1 MSITKHL
8 LAVALG
14 ACLAAPASAQDSLID
29 IYNRALTNDP
39 AIREAEATYL
49 SQAEVKPQARASL
62 LPGVNLSARRSNN
75 HEDSPGG
82 SDIGGGIGVGSRTIR
97 DIDQQSWQVGLT
109 QTIFNW
115 SNYATL
121 RAADK
126 RVARAETDYEAAKQ
140 SLMIRVSQRYF
151 DVLGAEDNLA
161 SAASQRESISRQLEQ
176 ANRRF
181 EVGLIAITDVQQS
194 QAAYDSSVAA
204 EIEAQRQ
211 LASSHEFLRE
221 IIGEVVMDLA
231 APTDDAPLLSPDPPN
246 PEQWVQTALQQN
258 LTLVSSRLAE
268 EVALEDID
276 VQRGSRLP
284 TLSLSAGY
292 SNASNSSTTEIF
304 REDPLLGPTRTVS
317 TIPTEPEGRTWS
329 LDLRFPIYTGGL
341 NKSRIQQSVYN
352 HRVAS
357 ETLERI
363 SRQTERQTRDAY
375 LAVISNV
382 SRVRALR
389 QAVESNRTAL
399 RATEAG
405 FEVGTQTTVDVLQ
418 SQQLLRGAE
427 TSYSQARYQYILGVL
442 LLKQAAGSLSASD
455 LQEVDG
461 WLQQ

>member
-14 ACLAAPASAQDSLID
+14 ACLTAQVSAQDSLVD
-29 IYNRALTNDP
+29 IYMRALQSDP

-49 SQAEVKPQARASL
+49 AQAEGKPQARAAL
-62 LPGVNLSARRSNN
+62 LPNVNLTARRANTYN
-75 HEDSPGG
+75 DSPGG
-82 SDIGGGIGVGSRTIR
+82 SDLGGGITVGTRTIT
-97 DIDQQSWQVGLT
+97 DSDQQNWQIGLR

-115 SNYATL
+115 SQFATL

-140 SLMIRVSQRYF
+140 NLMIRVAQRYF

-161 SAASQRESISRQLEQ
+161 SATAARDAIARQLEQ
-176 ANRRF
+176 SNRRF

-194 QAAYDSSVAA
+194 QAAYDSSVAT
-204 EIEAQRQ
+204 EIEAQRA
-211 LASSHEFLRE
+211 LASTYEFLRE
-221 IIGEVVMDLA
+221 IIGEIVMDLA
-231 APTDDAPLLSPDPPN
+231 APTDDAPLVSPDPPN
-246 PEQWVQTALQQN
+246 PEQWVQTAMQQN
-258 LTLVSSRLAE
+258 LALVSSRLAE
-268 EVALEDID
+268 QVALEDID
-276 VQRGSRLP
+276 VAKGSRLP

-292 SNASNSSTTEIF
+292 SNARNDSDIEVFDNIAGNSLRQTNTQ
-304 REDPLLGPTRTVS
+304 
-317 TIPTEPEGRTWS
+317 PEGRNWS
-329 LDLRFPIYTGGL
+329 LDLQFPIYTGGL
-341 NKSRIQQSVYN
+341 NRSRVQQSVYT

-389 QAVESNRTAL
+389 QAVESNRTSL

-405 FEVGTQTTVDVLQ
+405 FDVGTQTTVDVLAAQ
-418 SQQLLRGAE
+418 NQLRGAE
-427 TSYSQARYQYILGVL
+427 TNYSTARYQYILGVL
-442 LLKQAAGSLSASD
+442 QLKQAAGTLSLTD
-455 LQEVDG
+455 IEEVDG

>member
-8 LAVALG
+8 IALALG
-14 ACLAAPASAQDSLID
+14 ACLTAQVSAQDSLVD
-29 IYNRALTNDP
+29 IYNRALQNDP

-49 SQAEVKPQARASL
+49 AQAEVKPQARASL
-62 LPGVNLSARRSNN
+62 LPNVNLTARRSNN
-75 HEDSPGG
+75 YQDSPGG
-82 SDIGGGIGVGSRTIR
+82 SDLGGGITVGSRTIT
-97 DIDQQSWQVGLT
+97 DTDQQNWQIGLT

-115 SNYATL
+115 SQFATL

-140 SLMIRVSQRYF
+140 GLMIRVSQRYF

-161 SAASQRESISRQLEQ
+161 SAAAAREAISRQLEQ
-176 ANRRF
+176 AQRRF

-194 QAAYDSSVAA
+194 TAAYDSSVAA

-211 LASSHEFLRE
+211 LASTYEFLRE
-221 IIGEVVMDLA
+221 IIGEIVMDLA

-258 LTLVSSRLAE
+258 LALVSSRLAE
-268 EVALEDID
+268 QVALEDID
-276 VQRGSRLP
+276 VAKGSRLP

-292 SNASNSSTTEIF
+292 SNSRNGSDIEVFDNIAGNSLRTTSTQ
-304 REDPLLGPTRTVS
+304 
-317 TIPTEPEGRTWS
+317 PEGRNWS
-329 LDLRFPIYTGGL
+329 LDLRFPIFTGGL
-341 NKSRIQQSVYN
+341 NHSRVQQSVYS

-418 SQQLLRGAE
+418 SQQLLRTAE
-427 TSYSQARYQYILGVL
+427 TTYSQARYQYILGVL
-442 LLKQAAGSLSASD
+442 LLKQAAGTLSLTD
-455 LQEVDG
+455 IEEVDG

>member
-14 ACLAAPASAQDSLID
+14 ACLAAQASAQDSLID
-29 IYNRALTNDP
+29 VYNRALMNDP

-62 LPGVNLSARRSNN
+62 LPNLQLQARRANN
-75 HEDSPGG
+75 HQDSPGG
-82 SDIGGGIGVGSRTIR
+82 SDLGGGITVGSRTIT
-97 DIDQQSWQVGLT
+97 DTDQQSWQVGLT

-115 SNYATL
+115 SQYATL
-121 RAADK
+121 RSAEK
-126 RVARAETDYEAAKQ
+126 RVARAETDFEAAKQ

-161 SAASQRESISRQLEQ
+161 SAAAQRESISRQLEQ

-181 EVGLIAITDVQQS
+181 EVGLIAITDVKQS
-194 QAAYDSSVAA
+194 QAAYDNSVAV
-204 EIEAQRQ
+204 EIDAQRQ

-221 IIGEVVMDLA
+221 IIGELVMDLA

-246 PEQWVQTALQQN
+246 PEQWVQTAMQQN

-268 EVALEDID
+268 QVALEDID

-284 TLSLSAGY
+284 TLSLTAGY
-292 SNASNSSTTEIF
+292 SDARNDSDIEVF
-304 REDPLLGPTRTVS
+304 DPLAGNSLRTTS
-317 TIPTEPEGRTWS
+317 TQPEGKNWS

-352 HRVAS
+352 HRVAT

-399 RATEAG
+399 QATEAG

-418 SQQLLRGAE
+418 SQQLLRSAE
-427 TSYSQARYQYILGVL
+427 TNYSQSRYQYILGVL
-442 LLKQAAGSLSASD
+442 LLKQAAGTLSASD
-455 LQEVDG
+455 IQEVDG

>member
-29 IYNRALTNDP
+29 IYNRALQQDP

-49 SQAEVKPQARASL
+49 SQAEVKPQARAAL
-62 LPGVNLSARRSNN
+62 LPSLNLTAQRRNI
-75 HEDSPGG
+75 HQDSPGG
-82 SDIGGGIGVGSRTIR
+82 SDIGGGISVGSRTIT
-97 DIDQQSWQVGLT
+97 DQDQASWNIGLT
-109 QTIFNW
+109 QTLFNW

-121 RAADK
+121 RGAEK
-126 RVARAETDYEAAKQ
+126 RVARAETDYESAKQ
-140 SLMIRVSQRYF
+140 GLMIRVSQRYF
-151 DVLGAEDNLA
+151 DVLAAEDNLSSA
-161 SAASQRESISRQLEQ
+161 SAAREAISRQLEQ
-176 ANRRF
+176 SQRRF

-194 QAAYDSSVAA
+194 QAGYDDAVAA

-211 LASSHEFLRE
+211 VASAHESLRE
-221 IIGEVVMDLA
+221 IIGEIVMDLA
-231 APTDDAPLLSPDPPN
+231 APTDNAPLLSPDPPN

-258 LTLVSSRLAE
+258 LALVSSRLAT

-276 VQRGSRLP
+276 VARGSRLP
-284 TLSLSAGY
+284 TLSLTAGY
-292 SNASNSSTTEIF
+292 SNARQDSTTEVFDNI
-304 REDPLLGPTRTVS
+304 LGNSTRV
-317 TIPTEPEGRTWS
+317 INTEPEGKNWS
-329 LDLRFPIYTGGL
+329 LDLRFPIFTGGL
-341 NKSRIQQSVYN
+341 NQSRINQSVYN

-357 ETLERI
+357 EALERI

-375 LAVISNV
+375 LGVISNV
-382 SRVRALR
+382 ARVRALR

-405 FEVGTQTTVDVLQ
+405 FEVGTQTTVDVLT
-418 SQQLLRGAE
+418 SQNALRRTE
-427 TSYSQARYQYILGVL
+427 TTYSQSRYQYILNVL
-442 LLKQAAGSLSASD
+442 LLKQAAGTLSVAD

>member
-14 ACLAAPASAQDSLID
+14 ACLTAQVSAQESLIE
-29 IYNRALTNDP
+29 IYNRALQNDP

-49 SQAEVKPQARASL
+49 AQAEVKPQARSSL
-62 LPGVNLSARRSNN
+62 LPNVNLTARRGNN
-75 HEDSPGG
+75 YQDSPGG
-82 SDIGGGIGVGSRTIR
+82 SDLGGGITVGSRTIT
-97 DIDQQSWQVGLT
+97 DSDQQNWQVGLT

-115 SNYATL
+115 SQFATL

-161 SAASQRESISRQLEQ
+161 SAVSQRESISRQLEQ
-176 ANRRF
+176 ANRRY

-194 QAAYDSSVAA
+194 QAAYDTSVAA

-211 LASSHEFLRE
+211 VASSYEFLRE

-231 APTDDAPLLSPDPPN
+231 APTDDAPLLAPDPPN

-268 EVALEDID
+268 QVALEDID
-276 VQRGSRLP
+276 VQKGSRLP

-292 SNASNSSTTEIF
+292 SNARNNSDIEVFDNVLGNSLRTTSNQ
-304 REDPLLGPTRTVS
+304 
-317 TIPTEPEGRTWS
+317 PEGRNWS
-329 LDLRFPIYTGGL
+329 LDLRFPIFTGGL
-341 NKSRIQQSVYN
+341 NSSRVQQSVYN

-357 ETLERI
+357 EALERI

-418 SQQLLRGAE
+418 SQQQLRSAE
-427 TSYSQARYQYILGVL
+427 TNYSNSRYTYILGVL
-442 LLKQAAGSLSASD
+442 LLKQAAGTLSAAD
-455 LQEVDG
+455 IEEVDG
-461 WLQQ
+461 WLTQ

>member
-8 LAVALG
+8 IALALG
-14 ACLAAPASAQDSLID
+14 ACLTAQVSAQDSLVD
-29 IYNRALTNDP
+29 IYNRALQNDP

-49 SQAEVKPQARASL
+49 AQAEVKPQARASL
-62 LPGVNLSARRSNN
+62 LPNVNLTARRSNN
-75 HEDSPGG
+75 YQDSPGG
-82 SDIGGGIGVGSRTIR
+82 SDLGGGITVGSRTIT
-97 DIDQQSWQVGLT
+97 DSDQQNWQLGLT

-115 SNYATL
+115 SQFATL

-161 SAASQRESISRQLEQ
+161 SAAAAREAISRQLEQ
-176 ANRRF
+176 AQRRF

-194 QAAYDSSVAA
+194 TAAYDSSVAA

-211 LASSHEFLRE
+211 LASTYEFLRE
-221 IIGEVVMDLA
+221 IIGEIVMDLA

-258 LTLVSSRLAE
+258 LALVSSRLAE
-268 EVALEDID
+268 QVALEDID
-276 VQRGSRLP
+276 VAKGSRLP

-292 SNASNSSTTEIF
+292 SNSRNGSDIEVFDNIAGNSLRTTSTQ
-304 REDPLLGPTRTVS
+304 
-317 TIPTEPEGRTWS
+317 PEGRTWS
-329 LDLRFPIYTGGL
+329 LDLRFPIFTGGL
-341 NKSRIQQSVYN
+341 NHSRVQQSVYS

-418 SQQLLRGAE
+418 SQQLLRTAE
-427 TSYSQARYQYILGVL
+427 TTYSQARYQYILGVL
-442 LLKQAAGSLSASD
+442 LLKQAAGTLSLTD
-455 LQEVDG
+455 IEEVDG

>member
-14 ACLAAPASAQDSLID
+14 ACLAAPASAQDSLVD

-49 SQAEVKPQARASL
+49 AQAEVKPQARASL
-62 LPGVNLSARRSNN
+62 LPSLQLQARRSNN
-75 HEDSPGG
+75 HQDSPGG
-82 SDIGGGIGVGSRTIR
+82 SDLGGGITVGSRTIT
-97 DIDQQSWQVGLT
+97 DTDQQNWQIGLT

-115 SNYATL
+115 SQYATL
-121 RAADK
+121 RSAEK
-126 RVARAETDYEAAKQ
+126 RVARAETDFEAAKQ

-161 SAASQRESISRQLEQ
+161 SAAAQRESISRQLEQ

-181 EVGLIAITDVQQS
+181 EVGLIAITDVKQS
-194 QAAYDSSVAA
+194 QAAYDNSVAV
-204 EIEAQRQ
+204 EIDAQRQ

-221 IIGEVVMDLA
+221 IIGELVMDLA

-246 PEQWVQTALQQN
+246 PEQWVQTAMQQN

-268 EVALEDID
+268 QVALEDID

-284 TLSLSAGY
+284 TLSLTAGY
-292 SNASNSSTTEIF
+292 SDSRNDSDIEVF
-304 REDPLLGPTRTVS
+304 DPLAGNSLRTTS
-317 TIPTEPEGRTWS
+317 TQPEGKNWS

-352 HRVAS
+352 HRVAT

-399 RATEAG
+399 QATEAG

-418 SQQLLRGAE
+418 SQQLLRSAE
-427 TSYSQARYQYILGVL
+427 TNYSQSRYQYILGVL
-442 LLKQAAGSLSASD
+442 LLKQAAGTLSASD
-455 LQEVDG
+455 IEEVDG

>member
-8 LAVALG
+8 LAVAVG
-14 ACLAAPASAQDSLID
+14 ACLAASASAQESLID

-62 LPGVNLSARRSNN
+62 LPSLNLSARKANN
-75 HEDSPGG
+75 HQDSPGG
-82 SDIGGGIGVGSRTIR
+82 SDLGGGITVGSRTIT
-97 DIDQQSWQVGLT
+97 DADQQNWQIGLT

-115 SNYATL
+115 SQYATL

-126 RVARAETDYEAAKQ
+126 RVARAETDFEAAKQ

-151 DVLGAEDNLA
+151 DVLAAEDNLSSA
-161 SAASQRESISRQLEQ
+161 SAAREAISRQLEQ
-176 ANRRF
+176 SQRRF

-194 QAAYDSSVAA
+194 QAGYDTAVAD
-204 EIEAQRQ
+204 EIEAQRSV
-211 LASSHEFLRE
+211 ASAHESLRE
-221 IIGEVVMDLA
+221 IIGEIMMDLA
-231 APTDDAPLLSPDPPN
+231 APTDNAPLLSPDPPN

-258 LTLVSSRLAE
+258 LALVSSRLAA
-268 EVALEDID
+268 EVAQEDID

-284 TLSLSAGY
+284 TLSLTAGY
-292 SNASNSSTTEIF
+292 SDAKNNSDIEVFDNIAGNSLRTTSTQ
-304 REDPLLGPTRTVS
+304 
-317 TIPTEPEGRTWS
+317 PEGRQWS

-341 NKSRIQQSVYN
+341 NHSRIQQSVYN
-352 HRVAS
+352 YRVAS
-357 ETLERI
+357 EALERI

-375 LAVISNV
+375 LGVISNV
-382 SRVRALR
+382 ARVRALR

-405 FEVGTQTTVDVLQ
+405 FEVGTQTTVDVLT
-418 SQQLLRGAE
+418 SQNALRRAE
-427 TSYSQARYQYILGVL
+427 TTYSQSRYQYILNVL
-442 LLKQAAGSLSASD
+442 LLKQAAGTLSAAD
-455 LQEVDG
+455 LMEIDG